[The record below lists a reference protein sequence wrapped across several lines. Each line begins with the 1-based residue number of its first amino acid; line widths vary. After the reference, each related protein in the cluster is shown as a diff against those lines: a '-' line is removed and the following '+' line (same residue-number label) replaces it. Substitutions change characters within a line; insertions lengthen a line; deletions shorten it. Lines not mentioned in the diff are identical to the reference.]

1 METETT
7 LNRSADHGAGPDHT
21 YQDHHS
27 NEHDHDHHHHDH
39 DDDDHDH
46 DHAAG
51 PGEYVRLGV
60 MALIIIASL
69 TGWWRSFMDRDWLAF
84 AGTVIGG
91 FPIYKEAWENLLKRR
106 MTMELSMTIALVAAL
121 AIGQFFTAI
130 VIAFFVLFAELLEGY
145 TVGGGRKAIQKLIDA
160 LPRQVTVRR
169 DGREQQLSAD
179 SLTPGET
186 IVIRPGE
193 RIPVDGIVV
202 KGASFVDQSSITGE
216 SLPVEKVESAKVFA
230 GTINKNGVLEVSVE
244 RVGRD
249 TTFGKIIQVVEQAE
263 KSKAPVERI
272 ADRLAAGLVYFA
284 FGAAVLTFLVTR
296 NLTATIAVII
306 VAGACGVAAGTPLAI
321 LAGIGSAARRGIIVK
336 GGLYLEKL
344 AEIDT
349 IVLDKTGTLTLGVPE
364 VTGVHVANGITEETV
379 LLNAAIAE
387 QHSEHPL
394 GEAIVRA
401 AKNRQLSW
409 PQYSDL
415 RYVPGKGLS
424 CRDGANQITVG
435 TATFLEENGVRIDS
449 SGAALPLLKPGESP
463 VYVARD
469 TTLLG
474 TISLADRLRSE
485 AIQAITELNAQ
496 GYRTLLLTGDSTDIA
511 TTIGQQLGVEEAKG
525 DLLPEQKLDVIRN
538 LLKGGRKVAMV
549 GDGINDAPALAE
561 ATVGIAM
568 GGGTDVAL
576 ETADITLMTA
586 DLSRLVE
593 VFQIAKRCYRVI
605 MFNFWGTIAV
615 DTMGIAL
622 AFLGLLAP
630 IVAALIHVGSELT
643 FILNSARLFRSGLAK
658 GRNGEWAN
666 GRDGERATGRID
678 DCHEVA

>member
-7 LNRSADHGAGPDHT
+7 LNRSADHGDGPDHT

-27 NEHDHDHHHHDH
+27 NEPDPDHHHQDH
-39 DDDDHDH
+39 DDDHHDH

-69 TGWWRSFMDRDWLAF
+69 TAWWRFFMDRDWLAF

-121 AIGQFFTAI
+121 AIGQFFTAL

-179 SLTPGET
+179 SLSSGEI

-216 SLPVEKVESAKVFA
+216 SLPVEKVGSAKVFA

-364 VTGVHVANGITEETV
+364 VTGVHGVDGLPEETV

-401 AKNRQLSW
+401 ARDRKLSLRQ
-409 PQYSDL
+409 YADL
-415 RYVPGKGLS
+415 QYVPGKGLS
-424 CRDGANQITVG
+424 CRDGGNQIIVG
-435 TATFLEENGVRIDS
+435 TATFLEENGVQLDT
-449 SGAALPLLKPGESP
+449 AAELPIKPGESM
-463 VYVARD
+463 VYVGRD
-469 TTLLG
+469 ATFLG

-485 AIQAITELNAQ
+485 AIQTITALKAH
-496 GYRTLLLTGDSTDIA
+496 GYRTLLLTGDSADIA
-511 TTIGQQLGVEEAKG
+511 STIGQQLGVDEAKG
-525 DLLPEQKLDVIRN
+525 DLLPEQKLKIVRD
-538 LLKGGRKVAMV
+538 LLKQGRKVAMV
-549 GDGINDAPALAE
+549 GDGVNDAPALAE

-593 VFQIAKRCYRVI
+593 VFRIAKRCYRVI
-605 MFNFWGTIAV
+605 IFNFWGTIAV
-615 DTMGIAL
+615 DTLGIAL
-622 AFLGLLAP
+622 AFLGVLAP

-643 FILNSARLFRSGLAK
+643 FILNSARLFRKA
-658 GRNGEWAN
+658 
-666 GRDGERATGRID
+666 
-678 DCHEVA
+678 

>member
-1 METETT
+1 METKTT
-7 LNRSADHGAGPDHT
+7 LNRSADHGDGPNHT

-27 NEHDHDHHHHDH
+27 NEPDHDHHHHDH
-39 DDDDHDH
+39 DHDDDHHDH

-51 PGEYVRLGV
+51 TGEYARLGV
-60 MALIIIASL
+60 MALVIIASL
-69 TGWWRSFMDRDWLAF
+69 TAWWRSFMDRDWLAF

-121 AIGQFFTAI
+121 AIGQFFTAL

-179 SLTPGET
+179 SLSSGEI

-344 AEIDT
+344 AEVDT

-364 VTGVHVANGITEETV
+364 VTGVHGVDGLSEETV

-401 AKNRQLSW
+401 ARDRQLSW
-409 PQYSDL
+409 SQYSDL

-424 CRDGANQITVG
+424 CRDGANKITVG

-449 SGAALPLLKPGESP
+449 SGAALPLLKPGESM

-485 AIQAITELNAQ
+485 AIQAITELKAQ

-511 TTIGQQLGVEEAKG
+511 TTIGQQLGVDEAKG
-525 DLLPEQKLDVIRN
+525 DLLPEQKLEVVRN

-593 VFQIAKRCYRVI
+593 VFRIAKRCYWVI

-615 DTMGIAL
+615 DTLGIAL

-643 FILNSARLFRSGLAK
+643 FILNSARLFR
-658 GRNGEWAN
+658 
-666 GRDGERATGRID
+666 RA
-678 DCHEVA
+678 

>member
-1 METETT
+1 MKTT
-7 LNRSADHGAGPDHT
+7 SKIMHSASHLEDA
-21 YQDHHS
+21 S
-27 NEHDHDHHHHDH
+27 RDHDHTHDH
-39 DDDDHDH
+39 HEDQGHDDHDH
-46 DHAAG
+46 DHETG
-51 PGEYVRLGV
+51 IGEYVRLSLMG
-60 MALIIIASL
+60 IIVIASV
-69 TGWWRSFMDRDWLAF
+69 TGWWRPFMDRDWLAF

-106 MTMELSMTIALVAAL
+106 MTMELSMTIALLSAL

-145 TVGGGRKAIQKLIDA
+145 TVGGGRRAIEKLINA

-169 DGREQQLSAD
+169 NGQETELSAEE
-179 SLTPGET
+179 LAAGEV

-193 RIPVDGIVV
+193 RIPVDGTVR
-202 KGASFVDQSSITGE
+202 KGSSYVDQASITGE
-216 SLPVEKVESAKVFA
+216 SLPVEKTEQSKVFA

-263 KSKAPVERI
+263 KSKAPVQRV

-284 FGAAVLTFLVTR
+284 LAAAVLTFIVTR

-349 IVLDKTGTLTLGVPE
+349 IVLDKTGTLTMGVPE
-364 VTGVHVANGITEETV
+364 VTGIRVVNGATERDV
-379 LLNAAIAE
+379 LENAAIAE

-394 GEAIVRA
+394 GDAVIRKARV
-401 AKNRQLSW
+401 AKVSLRE
-409 PQYSDL
+409 YSDL
-415 RYVPGKGLS
+415 RYNPGKGLS
-424 CRDGANQITVG
+424 CLDNVSKIVVG
-435 TATFLEENGVRIDS
+435 TRTLLEENAIRFDGNGGRSLENDT
-449 SGAALPLLKPGESP
+449 KPGETLI
-463 VYVARD
+463 YVGRD
-469 TTLLG
+469 SLLLG
-474 TISLADRLRSE
+474 ALTVTDRLRDE
-485 AIQAITELNAQ
+485 AIQAVGELNRK
-496 GYRTLLLTGDSTDIA
+496 GYRTILLTGDSSEA
-511 TTIGQQLGVEEAKG
+511 ALAIGDRLGVHEAIG
-525 DLLPEQKLDVIRN
+525 NLLPEEKLEKVRE
-538 LLKGGRKVAMV
+538 LLKQGHKVAMV

-576 ETADITLMTA
+576 ETADITLMTS

-593 VFQIAKRCYRVI
+593 VLDIAKRCYGVI
-605 MFNFWGTIAV
+605 MFNFRGTIMV
-615 DTMGIAL
+615 DTLGIVL

-630 IVAALIHVGSELT
+630 IIAALIHVGSELA
-643 FILNSARLFRSGLAK
+643 FILNSARLFR
-658 GRNGEWAN
+658 GRL
-666 GRDGERATGRID
+666 
-678 DCHEVA
+678 